1 MEYHEIMDKV
11 STTTQ
16 DTDAQFKP
24 IDDTEVVASSDTAYN
39 KAGFVFEH
47 LTQDTS
53 FGNFNDTSGTVIRGL
68 S

>member
-11 STTTQ
+11 SSTTQ

-39 KAGFVFEH
+39 KAGFVF
-47 LTQDTS
+47 
-53 FGNFNDTSGTVIRGL
+53 
-68 S
+68 

>member
-39 KAGFVFEH
+39 KAGFIFEQ
-47 LTQDTS
+47 LKLNTS
-53 FGNFNDTSGTVIRGL
+53 LGNFEGFRLHL